1 MNRWQLSRTME
12 ILLVE
17 DSPSDAELAKE
28 TLEEGI
34 IPKNVYWV
42 ENAVDAWNFLK
53 NQGKYANTPT
63 PDLILLDL
71 NLPKKSGLEF
81 LSEIKENNHFKLIP
95 VLVLTTSQ
103 SPDDIAQAYL
113 YHANCYLVKPS
124 NLEEFVHLVD
134 ILEKFWLSIVQLP
147 TPQY

>member
-17 DSPSDAELAKE
+17 DSASDAELARA
-28 TLEEGI
+28 TLEEGS
-34 IPKNVYWV
+34 IPKDVYWV
-42 ENAVDAWNFLK
+42 ENAMDAWYFLK
-53 NQGKYANTPT
+53 QQGKYANTPI

-81 LSEIKENNHFKLIP
+81 LAEIKEHERFKLIP

-113 YHANCYLVKPS
+113 NHANCYLVKPS
-124 NLEEFVHLVD
+124 NLEEFVNLVD
-134 ILEKFWLSIVQLP
+134 VLEKFWLSIVQLP
-147 TPQY
+147 SYQY

>member
-17 DSPSDAELAKE
+17 DSASDAELARE
-28 TLEEGI
+28 TLEDGS

-42 ENAVDAWNFLK
+42 ENAVDAWYFLK
-53 NQGKYANTPT
+53 QQGKYANTAT

-81 LSEIKENNHFKLIP
+81 LAEIKEHDRFKLIP

-103 SPDDIAQAYL
+103 SPDDINQAYL
-113 YHANCYLVKPS
+113 HHANCYLVKPS
-124 NLEEFVHLVD
+124 NLEEFVNLVD
-134 ILEKFWLSIVQLP
+134 VLEKFWLSIVQLP
-147 TPQY
+147 SYQY